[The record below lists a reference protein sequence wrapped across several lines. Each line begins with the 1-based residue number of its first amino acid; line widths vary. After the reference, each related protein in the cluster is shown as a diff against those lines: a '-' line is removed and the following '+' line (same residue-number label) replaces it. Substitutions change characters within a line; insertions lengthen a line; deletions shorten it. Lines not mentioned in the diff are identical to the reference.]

1 MNTHRFSGC
10 RPMPAR
16 NAKCP
21 LRRSRL
27 LAGVPAANERAGA
40 LVGEPSPLC
49 TGMGTR
55 KASAGQDRVPGR
67 SLCLGCSAVA
77 PSSCRRLFNR
87 SPVFKESVPLPGWKH
102 LCKCLSFST
111 LFHLYEWEK
120 KKRCFLYQ
128 PLIQA
133 ARNMLVRECALCWAP
148 ICSNGPLPLRQVG
161 QLLNKM
167 LNTKI

>member
-1 MNTHRFSGC
+1 
-10 RPMPAR
+10 MPAR

-87 SPVFKESVPLPGWKH
+87 SPVFKESMPLPGWKH

-111 LFHLYEWEK
+111 LFHLYELEK
-120 KKRCFLYQ
+120 KEMFL
-128 PLIQA
+128 IS
-133 ARNMLVRECALCWAP
+133 AP
-148 ICSNGPLPLRQVG
+148 HTGCKKYACQRMCSVLGTHLR
-161 QLLNKM
+161 
-167 LNTKI
+167 

>member
-1 MNTHRFSGC
+1 
-10 RPMPAR
+10 MPAR

-120 KKRCFLYQ
+120 KRDVSYISPSYRLQEICLSENVLCAGYPFAVMALS
-128 PLIQA
+128 PCD
-133 ARNMLVRECALCWAP
+133 RLV
-148 ICSNGPLPLRQVG
+148 SY
-161 QLLNKM
+161 
-167 LNTKI
+167 